1 MRLGLL
7 LIPFLAC
14 GAAVA
19 APVTRIVDAP
29 TATTLRIADGRTLL
43 LDGLLTPSA
52 DDDGDA
58 PDADRA
64 VAAAKAFLLREAV
77 GRTATLARL
86 IDGQDRWGRIP
97 TDVRLTGDAVWLQ
110 TRMLAAGHARVDAC
124 PRGDPARLAR
134 LRAAEA
140 EARDARRGLW
150 ALKTYWPR
158 TPRPRLG
165 AGVFVTVEG
174 VPVAA
179 GGGRRQR
186 YLNFGADWRQDFT
199 LAAPREVLR
208 DLRNAELEFDTLVGR
223 NLRMRGWLIY
233 WNGPMIRIACPQQ
246 IEVLVE

>member
-7 LIPFLAC
+7 LIPILAC
-14 GAAVA
+14 STAVA
-19 APVTRIVDAP
+19 APAKRIVDAP

-64 VAAAKAFLLREAV
+64 MAAARAFLLRETVGKTAV
-77 GRTATLARL
+77 LERF
-86 IDGQDRWGRIP
+86 IDGEDRWGRIP
-97 TDVRLTGDAVWLQ
+97 ADVRLAGDEVWLQ
-110 TRMLAAGHARVDAC
+110 IRMLAEVHARIDAC
-124 PRGDPARLAR
+124 PRGDAARLDR

-158 TPRPRLG
+158 TPRPRLD

-174 VPVAA
+174 VAVAA

-208 DLRNAELEFDTLVGR
+208 ALRDAELEFDALVGR

-246 IEVLVE
+246 IEVMAE